1 MALSL
6 LSLSVSDCSSLLP
19 ASRIAEIDHAIA
31 THPVTLLGMAHMRCT
46 DAALQ
51 RLEGVSAAYG
61 CCHVPGHS
69 VTVAE
74 RRLPVRASSARWK
87 MDASVR
93 HVRPRPPK
101 KRSDAPK
108 MTAEQHSRR
117 IAVVWMGSVTPPYG
131 LAFQEAFKQSVICRA
146 ERRSP

>member
-51 RLEGVSAAYG
+51 RLEGAYG
-61 CCHVPGHS
+61 RERLLRLSELLDRLGFDARAAALAPAPPALAVPGS
-69 VTVAE
+69 SRGVVAAAFAA
-74 RRLPVRASSARWK
+74 RL
-87 MDASVR
+87 
-93 HVRPRPPK
+93 
-101 KRSDAPK
+101 
-108 MTAEQHSRR
+108 
-117 IAVVWMGSVTPPYG
+117 G
-131 LAFQEAFKQSVICRA
+131 EAMEVAAGVQPIL
-146 ERRSP
+146 